1 MDQLTL
7 DCIAAR
13 RAGLTYGQYIA
24 TKPIPPAAVRF
35 PKEAARGQEKRLVCA
50 LCGEEIPSNTKRR
63 KYCSPKCADIM
74 CDRQRRACEQ
84 RRREAAKQALYII

>member
-13 RAGLTYGQYIA
+13 RAGLSYGQYIA
-24 TKPIPPAAVRF
+24 TKPTPPAAVRF
-35 PKEAARGQEKRLVCA
+35 PKQGARGQEKRKVCI
-50 LCGEEIPSNTKRR
+50 LCGGEIPSNVKRR

-74 CDRQRRACEQ
+74 CDRQRKACAQ
-84 RRREAAKQALYII
+84 RRRENAKQAV